1 RRRPDPSRHLA
12 AAPRLAAARRPD
24 QPHAPARDETLVLL
38 LEAGRDAAHL
48 DGGPFRRWA
57 SRGDGER
64 LLPAVAIEI
73 EETADDLLRLG
84 EGTVD
89 RGVVLAPL
97 PDAGA
102 LLLGEGERL
111 RHLELA
117 LRLEVL
123 GKGHHL

>member
-1 RRRPDPSRHLA
+1 TQRPDPCLPPRLGRPRGARRRIAPRLPRRRPDLSRHLA

-48 DGGPFRRWA
+48 DGGPFRRRA

-73 EETADDLLRLG
+73 EEAADDLLRLG

-89 RGVVLAPL
+89 
-97 PDAGA
+97 
-102 LLLGEGERL
+102 
-111 RHLELA
+111 
-117 LRLEVL
+117 
-123 GKGHHL
+123 